1 MYLIDKN
8 TELSTL
14 YLGQVI
20 QQFQTTELPKY
31 NRLFNYYNGKMDI
44 LNKQVKDKTK
54 PCNRIVTNFCKYITD
69 SYDGYLTGI
78 DITYSSPDDIGAI
91 QDVLNYNDVAS
102 VDSQLL
108 RNALIFGVGYE
119 LMWIDED
126 AKQRFGVVDSREI
139 IPLFYNTVDQE
150 LAAVIRFYSANTI
163 TNDEYYIELYLPSV
177 TFIYKSDM
185 SFTSFQLID
194 ERPNYYGQVPINILP
209 LNDEWRSV
217 FEPIMGLNDAYN
229 KLLSSETDDWEAFCD
244 AYLVLQGMEVD
255 DETIHTMKENR
266 VLLLPDGGSAE
277 YLTKSVA
284 DTQIENMLNN
294 IEQKIH
300 KISACPDF
308 SSEAFGTSSG
318 IAMKMKLLGFENASG
333 VMEKAMTKTLQ
344 RRIEL
349 ITAILSLSN
358 GESLWRDIQIVFTRN
373 LPTDA
378 SEVAT
383 EVNTLRGLVSDRTL
397 ISQLPFVQDVDAEMD
412 LIKAQKEENA
422 ALYNF
427 GTVLDESDKEAE

>member
-1 MYLIDKN
+1 MYLIEKN

-14 YLGQVI
+14 TLGTII
-20 QQFQTTELPKY
+20 QQFMTQDLPRM
-31 NRLFNYYNGKMDI
+31 NRYYNYYNGRMDI
-44 LNKQVKDKTK
+44 LHKQVKDKTK
-54 PCNRIVTNFCKYITD
+54 PCNRIVTNFCKYIAD

-78 DITYSSPDDIGAI
+78 DITYNSSDDISAI

-119 LMWIDED
+119 MMWIDED
-126 AKQRFGVVDSREI
+126 AKQRFRVVDSREI
-139 IPLFYNTVDQE
+139 IPLYYNTIDQE
-150 LAAVIRFYSANTI
+150 LAAVIRFYVADTVEQNQ
-163 TNDEYYIELYLPSV
+163 YYVELYMPTV
-177 TFIYKSDM
+177 TFVYKSDM
-185 SFTSFQLID
+185 SFSSFQLID

-209 LNDEWRSV
+209 LNEEWRSV
-217 FEPIMGLNDAYN
+217 FEPVMGLNDAYN

-266 VLLLPDGGSAE
+266 VLLIPDGGSAE

-284 DTQIENMLNN
+284 DTQIENMLQN

-318 IAMKMKLLGFENASG
+318 IAMKMKLLGFENAAG

-397 ISQLPFVQDVDAEMD
+397 IGQLPFVQDVDAEME

-427 GTVLDESDKEAE
+427 NSVLSEEDKDGE